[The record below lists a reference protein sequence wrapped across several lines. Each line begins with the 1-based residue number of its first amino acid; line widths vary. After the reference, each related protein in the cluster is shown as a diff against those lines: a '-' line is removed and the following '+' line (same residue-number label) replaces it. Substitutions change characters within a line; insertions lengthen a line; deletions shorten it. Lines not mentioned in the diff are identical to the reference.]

1 MTIELAIDYIRRRMQ
16 ELGHSDRYH
25 LRFRHYV
32 LTPRQTIRI
41 EAIDQLF
48 ILIEPVGNVR
58 VESIFGLYDLT
69 VDHSNELQYEHQG
82 QIQATNHTH
91 RLQHVRFIQVIPIP
105 IHSKNSTHATDR
117 GKV

>member
-16 ELGHSDRYH
+16 ELGHGDQYH
-25 LRFRHYV
+25 LRFRHFV
-32 LTPRQTIRI
+32 LTPRQQITI

-48 ILIEPVGNVR
+48 ILVEPIGAINIE
-58 VESIFGLYDLT
+58 STFGMYDLT

-82 QIQATNHTH
+82 QLRVANYTH
-91 RLQHVRFIQVIPIP
+91 RLQHARFIQVIPIP
-105 IHSKNSTHATDR
+105 ITAKTTNNATDR